1 MFVRPLQLLGV
12 STLLALA
19 LVLSNARAA
28 GGGAGAELR
37 YVVKQGDTLWSIAGD
52 RYGGDLR
59 GGVWRVQERNGLT
72 SAALTP
78 GTVLFLPP

>member
-1 MFVRPLQLLGV
+1 MFVQPLQLLGV

-28 GGGAGAELR
+28 GEAGAELR
-37 YVVKQGDTLWSIAGD
+37 YVVKPGDTLWSIAGE

-59 GGVWRVQERNGLT
+59 RGVWRVQEHNGLT